1 VSQEMS
7 QPKPPEQSQEKT
19 KKPVRLLLIED
30 SADDA
35 EVIKRVL
42 TRSGFSLQVRWVDDG
57 PTLSRALEEEAF
69 DVAISDFRLPS
80 FDALAALALVRASDP
95 DLPFIVVSG
104 QVGED
109 AAVDAVRRGAND
121 YLLKQT
127 LTRLP
132 LAVERELREAE
143 MRRDRTRVREQLVV
157 SERMALIGTLASG
170 LVHEINNPLGSLT
183 VNLGYITEGL
193 ELARAAPPE
202 RADALLADL
211 VEPIAQMKAAC
222 SMMGTIASDVRTFAR
237 SVNAATG
244 EAVLHEVLSSAER
257 VARFSFRGR
266 ARFAWELQSVPRVK
280 GDPGCLAQVFL
291 NLFLNAAHAIPEGD
305 AQNNEIRAVLRPADK
320 GRVLVEVRDTGVG
333 MPPEVLSR
341 IFDNFFSTKAGK
353 GMGLGMA
360 ISRWIIESCGGEMQ
374 VESVQGRGT
383 TFRIFFKAVGAQAAA
398 GAGVG
403 AGAGAGA
410 AEPAGVSASVK

>member
-1 VSQEMS
+1 MAGVVA
-7 QPKPPEQSQEKT
+7 PT
-19 KKPVRLLLIED
+19 KGRVRLLLIED

-35 EVIKRVL
+35 VIIRQVL
-42 TRSGFSLQVRWVDDG
+42 KRSGFDLQVRLCDDG
-57 PTLSRALEEEAF
+57 PGVSRALEEETF
-69 DVAISDFRLPS
+69 DLVISDYRLPQ
-80 FDALAALALVRASDP
+80 FDGLAALALVRASDP

-121 YLLKQT
+121 YLLKQN

-143 MRRDRTRVREQLVV
+143 SRRDRTKFREQLVV

-183 VNLGYITEGL
+183 VNIGYVAEGL
-193 ELARAAPPE
+193 EMAR
-202 RADALLADL
+202 RATPDKVDALLADL
-211 VEPIAQMKAAC
+211 VEPLAQMRAAC
-222 SMMGTIASDVRTFAR
+222 SMVGTIASDVRTFAR
-237 SVNAATG
+237 SVNAQNG
-244 EAVLHEVLSSAER
+244 EASLQEVMSSAER

-266 ARFAWELQSVPRVK
+266 AKFAWQLEAVPRVK

-305 AQNNEIRAVLRPADK
+305 PQSNEIRACLRRAED
-320 GRVLVEVRDTGVG
+320 GRVLAEVRDTGVG
-333 MPPEVLSR
+333 MPPDVLAR
-341 IFDNFFSTKAGK
+341 IFDNFFSTKGGK

-360 ISRWIIESCGGEMQ
+360 ISRWIVQACGAEMQ

-383 TFRIFFKAVGAQAAA
+383 TFRILFLPIPDKNARETGFQAAT
-398 GAGVG
+398 
-403 AGAGAGA
+403 GAGA
-410 AEPAGVSASVK
+410 AAPASDSVK

>member
-1 VSQEMS
+1 MS
-7 QPKPPEQSQEKT
+7 ATPESKS
-19 KKPVRLLLIED
+19 PVRLLLIED

-42 TRSGFSLQVRWVDDG
+42 KRAGFSLQVRWADDG
-57 PTLSRALEEEAF
+57 PSVTRALEEEDF
-69 DVAISDFRLPS
+69 DLVISDYRLPS
-80 FDALAALALVRASDP
+80 FNALAALALVRASDP
-95 DLPFIVVSG
+95 ELPFIVVSG

-109 AAVDAVRRGAND
+109 VAVDLVRQGAND

-127 LTRLP
+127 LARLP
-132 LAVERELREAE
+132 LAVERELREAAL
-143 MRRDRTRVREQLVV
+143 RRDRTSYREQLVV

-183 VNLGYITEGL
+183 VNLGYVAEGI
-193 ELARAAPPE
+193 ELARTATPE
-202 RADALLADL
+202 KTDALLADL
-211 VEPIAQMKAAC
+211 IEPLSQMKAAC
-222 SMMGTIASDVRTFAR
+222 SMVGTIASDVRTFAR
-237 SVNAATG
+237 SINAGAG
-244 EAVLHEVLSSAER
+244 EAALFEVMSSAER
-257 VARFSFRGR
+257 VARFSFRSR
-266 ARFAWELQSVPRVK
+266 ARFAWDLEAVPRVK

-305 AQNNEIRAVLRPADK
+305 SQNNEIRAVLRPADK
-320 GRVLVEVRDTGVG
+320 GRVLAEVRDTGVG

-360 ISRWIIESCGGEMQ
+360 ISRWIIQSCGGEMQ

-383 TFRIFFKAVGAQAAA
+383 TFRLFFQAVPDKAALVPPEAKPGGARAQPS
-398 GAGVG
+398 G
-403 AGAGAGA
+403 
-410 AEPAGVSASVK
+410 